1 MDTLSYKE
9 MAVEYPNIPSTTFRK
24 WKSKGKLNP
33 VEVVGASPRFARA
46 DIETCIK
53 NYQPEKNSAPSR
65 KRNAAL
71 RKATLFN
78 DVDMPADG
86 DGIKESQSVVGDVE
100 NFQSTN
106 GQLEEAEPVK
116 TTNANGLDTA
126 NGEVNTDAKNDS
138 VGQIEETPDTNAD
151 KDNPQKG
158 KEVDVQDGDASTL
171 DTRILK
177 NVFRFQPAD
186 GSPESKITV
195 EEARAQGSSFD
206 EFMAARMGLTVEEYR
221 AQEAAKHAELAAMEE
236 QNRLERIE
244 SLKEQIQRIQSD
256 GRIPVLIKDLN
267 AAAEYVKPLIDA
279 GQTPMDSTNPTTQA
293 AFQSAEFWYKEL
305 AEYQVALAEC
315 KEELAR
321 LGVEETVGANQ
332 SSFPSEDEPDDT
344 PADDD
349 ATADDSTKRKLISV
363 LETDEDSGSGSSEE
377 TAAPVDVTI
386 ESPSFKVEEMT
397 LDARVERI
405 RQLVKGIAYNV
416 AQIGFELIEAKKQ
429 VRHGGWAQ
437 WLKENF
443 QWTQQT
449 AGNYMRIA
457 ERFGDGNLKNPF
469 RFGRAVLLEMT
480 KLPAGTEEKFIEAQ
494 AAAGKPVESM
504 SAREAKKA
512 VKQFKETQ
520 GEVKGVYVDVTLK
533 GKNAATVEELNRDV
547 ELQSQAAVVEVPT
560 ANVESYAPMDKPDD
574 TAAANAD
581 TDNPQKGKEIESR
594 VKIFSRDV
602 DAQLDDI
609 RLLIEETTDAGDAK
623 MIRVAL
629 KNLLESVNR
638 ITAGLDNK
646 IEALQEAA
654 MPSLLDG

>member
-71 RKATLFN
+71 RKATPFN
-78 DVDMPADG
+78 AVDMPADG
-86 DGIKESQSVVGDVE
+86 DGIKEAQSVVGDAE
-100 NFQSTN
+100 NSQSTN

-116 TTNANGLDTA
+116 TTNADGLDTA

-138 VGQIEETPDTNAD
+138 GGQVEETPDTNAD
-151 KDNPQKG
+151 KDSPQKG

-171 DTRILK
+171 DTNEPVDNTVDRL
-177 NVFRFQPAD
+177 
-186 GSPESKITV
+186 PESKITL
-195 EEARAQGSSFD
+195 EEARAQGLSHD
-206 EFMAARMGLTVEEYR
+206 EFLAMRKGLTVEEYR

-279 GQTPMDSTNPTTQA
+279 RQTPMDSTNPTTQA

-305 AEYQVALAEC
+305 AEYQVALAEY
-315 KEELAR
+315 KEELSR
-321 LGVEETVGANQ
+321 LGVEESVIESLT
-332 SSFPSEDEPDDT
+332 SFPSEEEAADT
-344 PADDD
+344 PPDGD

-386 ESPSFKVEEMT
+386 ESPPFKVEEMT
-397 LDARVERI
+397 LDARAERI

-457 ERFGDGNLKNPF
+457 ERFGDGKLKNAF
-469 RFGRAVLLEMT
+469 QFGQAVLLEMT

-520 GEVKGVYVDVTLK
+520 GEVKGVYVDVTLEV
-533 GKNAATVEELNRDV
+533 KNAATVEELNHDV

-574 TAAANAD
+574 TAADYDD

-629 KNLLESVNR
+629 KNLIESVNR